1 MADYKT
7 TVTKT
12 PEGTRITSG
21 NMTDEQVELMRSE
34 RERSNELPEA
44 ERPQAAFDSMD
55 TEIAARNRFKEMR
68 EILAAGRHKEYTDEQ
83 KEAFLTEYN
92 KIKTSYSLA
101 EGGAVPMKEQMSMFE
116 DGGLKDEGGSIDP
129 ISGNDVPPGS
139 TQEEVRDD
147 IPAQLSEGEFV
158 FPADVVRFI
167 GLGNLMRIR
176 QDAKMGL
183 KQMEAMGQMG
193 NSDEATMPDDLP
205 FDVNDLDMEDDGV
218 VEYAE
223 GGVVQAAN
231 GTFVQP
237 GMSGIGGYQ
246 PSQFANYSQTPTTT
260 TMQPTIPTAPYQPPM
275 QQATP
280 ISTQGVTGLT
290 GITGSP
296 TSFDMG
302 PPDEY
307 KTYRNEAGQE
317 IQVPFKG
324 GKVHSTFTVPEG
336 YTLVTEAKKEETK
349 VASTA
354 PSTQTREQS
363 GGQSDEY
370 PDGKPEE
377 YSTTDL
383 RGVGYDRDKV
393 ENEDLLSELTEL
405 GRAQTGLLGGS
416 MPTAALGM
424 ELKGSVNT
432 RNEFLTS
439 QKVVMDNFFKNN
451 SDIQS
456 INLHSLPTEEK
467 QNLANE
473 LKSAREELTAS
484 IEGKTKEEIGV
495 MRANI
500 AKEYGL
506 STTKQVGVGTVM
518 DTKTGTVRPERYVE
532 REKTY
537 GQLFAEAREARQE
550 RDALASKYRFDAK
563 GMSLSDVK
571 KKAEEAQQRID
582 TARKQSE
589 SFAQSRGAGGGEGYQ
604 DAYQSAKDAG
614 ADDYGA
620 SYAAGVESY
629 GISGL
634 AKGGSVSKQM
644 KRSGLASK

>member
-1 MADYKT
+1 MALEK
-7 TVTKT
+7 
-12 PEGTRITSG
+12 
-21 NMTDEQVELMRSE
+21 
-34 RERSNELPEA
+34 
-44 ERPQAAFDSMD
+44 
-55 TEIAARNRFKEMR
+55 
-68 EILAAGRHKEYTDEQ
+68 
-83 KEAFLTEYN
+83 
-92 KIKTSYSLA
+92 
-101 EGGAVPMKEQMSMFE
+101 QMEMFE

-167 GLGNLMRIR
+167 GLNNLMQMR
-176 QDAKMGL
+176 QQAKMGL
-183 KQMEAMGQMG
+183 QQMEAMGQMG

-405 GRAQTGLLGGS
+405 GRAQTGLLGSS
-416 MPTAALGM
+416 MPTAALARNV
-424 ELKGSVNT
+424 KGTPNS

-439 QKVVMDNFFKNN
+439 QKVVMENFFKNN
-451 SDIQS
+451 VPSDIQG
-456 INLHSLPTEEK
+456 INLHSLPPEE
-467 QNLANE
+467 QRNLANE

-550 RDALASKYRFDAK
+550 RDALASQYGFDAK
-563 GMSLSDVK
+563 GMSPAQA
-571 KKAEEAQQRID
+571 KAKAAQVQQRID
-582 TARKQSE
+582 A
-589 SFAQSRGAGGGEGYQ
+589 
-604 DAYQSAKDAG
+604 AK
-614 ADDYGA
+614 A
-620 SYAAGVESY
+620 SYGKTRTFTREDGTAVDIDPFGGTGES
-629 GISGL
+629 SGTDFGGTGYETSTGEAMV
-634 AKGGSVSKQM
+634 AKGGLMDKAKLSKQM

>member
-1 MADYKT
+1 MALEK
-7 TVTKT
+7 
-12 PEGTRITSG
+12 
-21 NMTDEQVELMRSE
+21 
-34 RERSNELPEA
+34 
-44 ERPQAAFDSMD
+44 
-55 TEIAARNRFKEMR
+55 
-68 EILAAGRHKEYTDEQ
+68 
-83 KEAFLTEYN
+83 
-92 KIKTSYSLA
+92 
-101 EGGAVPMKEQMSMFE
+101 QMEMFE

-167 GLGNLMRIR
+167 GLNNLMQMR
-176 QDAKMGL
+176 QQAKMGL
-183 KQMEAMGQMG
+183 QQMEAMGQMG

-223 GGVVQAAN
+223 GGIVQAAN

-290 GITGSP
+290 GLTGSP
-296 TSFDMG
+296 TSFDIG

-416 MPTAALGM
+416 MPTAALGR

-456 INLHSLPTEEK
+456 INLHNLPTEEK

-550 RDALASKYRFDAK
+550 RDALASQYGFDAK
-563 GMSLSDVK
+563 GMSPAQA
-571 KKAEEAQQRID
+571 KAKAAQVQQRID
-582 TARKQSE
+582 A
-589 SFAQSRGAGGGEGYQ
+589 
-604 DAYQSAKDAG
+604 AK
-614 ADDYGA
+614 A
-620 SYAAGVESY
+620 SYGKTRTVTREDGTVVDIDPFGGTGES
-629 GISGL
+629 SGTDFGGTGYETSTGEAMV
-634 AKGGSVSKQM
+634 AKGGLMDKNKLSKQM

>member
-1 MADYKT
+1 MALEK
-7 TVTKT
+7 
-12 PEGTRITSG
+12 
-21 NMTDEQVELMRSE
+21 
-34 RERSNELPEA
+34 
-44 ERPQAAFDSMD
+44 
-55 TEIAARNRFKEMR
+55 
-68 EILAAGRHKEYTDEQ
+68 
-83 KEAFLTEYN
+83 
-92 KIKTSYSLA
+92 
-101 EGGAVPMKEQMSMFE
+101 QMEMFE

-167 GLGNLMRIR
+167 GLNNLMQMR
-176 QDAKMGL
+176 QQAKMGL
-183 KQMEAMGQMG
+183 QQMEAMGQMG

-377 YSTTDL
+377 YATTDS
-383 RGVGYDRDKV
+383 RGIGYDRSKID
-393 ENEDLLSELTEL
+393 NEDLITEL
-405 GRAQTGLLGGS
+405 NASARAQVGLLGGS
-416 MPTAALGM
+416 MPTAALGR

-439 QKVVMDNFFKNN
+439 QKVVMENFFKNN
-451 SDIQS
+451 SDIQD

-550 RDALASKYRFDAK
+550 RDALASQYGFDAK
-563 GMSLSDVK
+563 GMSPAQA
-571 KKAEEAQQRID
+571 KAKAAQVQQRID
-582 TARKQSE
+582 A
-589 SFAQSRGAGGGEGYQ
+589 
-604 DAYQSAKDAG
+604 AK
-614 ADDYGA
+614 A
-620 SYAAGVESY
+620 SYGKTRTFTREDGTAVDIDPFGGTGES
-629 GISGL
+629 SGTDFGGTGYETSTGEAMV
-634 AKGGSVSKQM
+634 AKGGLMDKAKLSKQM

>member
-1 MADYKT
+1 
-7 TVTKT
+7 
-12 PEGTRITSG
+12 
-21 NMTDEQVELMRSE
+21 
-34 RERSNELPEA
+34 
-44 ERPQAAFDSMD
+44 
-55 TEIAARNRFKEMR
+55 
-68 EILAAGRHKEYTDEQ
+68 
-83 KEAFLTEYN
+83 
-92 KIKTSYSLA
+92 
-101 EGGAVPMKEQMSMFE
+101 MKEQMSMFE
-116 DGGLKDEGGSIDP
+116 DGGLLDEGGSIDP
-129 ISGNDVPPGS
+129 VSGNDVPPGS

-167 GLGNLMRIR
+167 GLGNLMQIR
-176 QDAKMGL
+176 QQAKMGL

-205 FDVNDLDMEDDGV
+205 FDINDLDMEDDGV
-218 VEYAE
+218 VEFAD
-223 GGVVQAAN
+223 GGMVQAAN

-237 GMSGIGGYQ
+237 GMSGIGSYQ
-246 PSQFANYSQTPTTT
+246 PSQYANYSQIPTTT
-260 TMQPTIPTAPYQPPM
+260 TPMQPTMPTAPYQPPM

-280 ISTQGVTGLT
+280 ISTQGLT
-290 GITGSP
+290 GITTSP
-296 TSFDMG
+296 TGFDMG

-336 YTLVTEAKKEETK
+336 YSLVTEAKKEETK
-349 VASTA
+349 VTSTA
-354 PSTQTREQS
+354 PSTQVTQEQS

-377 YSTTDL
+377 YSTSDL

-405 GRAQTGLLGGS
+405 GRAQTGLLAGS
-416 MPTAALGM
+416 LPTSALGR
-424 ELKGSVNT
+424 EVKGTPNA

-439 QKVVMDNFFKNN
+439 QKVVMENFFKNN
-451 SDIQS
+451 VPSDIQG
-456 INLHSLPTEEK
+456 INLHSLPPEEK

-473 LKSAREELTAS
+473 LKSAREELQAS

-495 MRANI
+495 MRTELADRF
-500 AKEYGL
+500 GL

-518 DTKTGTVRPERYVE
+518 DTKTGKVRPERYIE

-550 RDALASKYRFDAK
+550 RDALASQYGFDAK
-563 GMSLSDVK
+563 GMSISDVK
-571 KKAEEAQQRID
+571 SKAAVVERQRQDAANAARIQAQAQQAYSSGD
-582 TARKQSE
+582 GDGSYETQT
-589 SFAQSRGAGGGEGYQ
+589 SRSGGIGSAASYSGRGIGGEFGM
-604 DAYQSAKDAG
+604 
-614 ADDYGA
+614 
-620 SYAAGVESY
+620 
-629 GISGL
+629 

-644 KRSGLASK
+644 KQSGLASK